1 MIACAV
7 KVCGI
12 TCAEDAVMAVEA
24 GVEMIGLN
32 FVPSSPRC
40 VSAARARDIV
50 AAVARRAEV
59 IGVVANL
66 DVVTMLALRTEARLD
81 SLQLH
86 GDEPP
91 EVFEKLSRSDYKAV
105 RVSDERDVDLA
116 RRYLGPR
123 ILVDA
128 KVAGVLGGSGHVF
141 DWHLVTAL
149 ARQRSLLL
157 AGGLT
162 PVNVGAA
169 VSQVQPWAVDVAS
182 GVEDA
187 PGVKARE
194 KVRAFVRAVRAAGSG
209 KAQLDE

>member
-1 MIACAV
+1 VSACGV

-12 TCAEDAVMAVEA
+12 TCEEDAVMAIEA

-32 FVPSSPRC
+32 FVPTSPRC

-66 DVVTMLALRTEARLD
+66 DVASMLALRTEAHLD
-81 SLQLH
+81 ALQLH
-86 GDEPP
+86 GNEPP
-91 EVFEKLSRSDYKAV
+91 EVFEKLSGSDYKAV
-105 RVSDERDVDLA
+105 RVADERDVELA
-116 RRYLGPR
+116 RRYLGSR

-141 DWHLVTAL
+141 DWHLVTGL

-157 AGGLT
+157 AGGLS

-187 PGVKARE
+187 PGVKGRE
-194 KVRAFVRAVRAAGSG
+194 KVQAFVQAVRAIGSK
-209 KAQLDE
+209 KARVEE